1 MKILVLGPQDRY
13 DVYKPD
19 FAAQLPAEL
28 VFAPLGQS
36 LTEAARQNPDT
47 EILFADASF
56 DVSREVIDLL
66 PNLKLIQSE
75 GVAFN
80 RFDLAAARE
89 RGVFVCNNK
98 GCNAASVAE
107 HAVMLTLMA
116 LRFGITGHNAVRAGR
131 QMAMKETV
139 MASNAPELGLSTV
152 GLVGFGDIA
161 RETALRLAPFGCQL
175 FYYNH
180 NRRSPEE
187 EEKYGVTYLPL
198 EDLVA
203 RCDVVS
209 LHCAVT
215 DETRGMVNAD
225 LLAKFKPGAILVNTA
240 RGDLLDN
247 MAVRQALLDG
257 TLSML
262 AADTL
267 APEPTPGDHP
277 LVDLPE
283 EIRDRAIYSPHL
295 GGNTGGA
302 FQRAHSNMWNN
313 ARLIYQGERPN
324 FIVNGL

>member
-19 FAAQLPAEL
+19 FAANLPAEL
-28 VFAPLGQS
+28 VFCPLGQS
-36 LTEAARQNPDT
+36 PAEAAQLNPDA

-80 RFDLAAARE
+80 RFDLEAARE
-89 RGVFVCNNK
+89 RGIFVCNNK
-98 GCNAASVAE
+98 GCNATSVAE
-107 HAVMLTLMA
+107 HTVMLILMA

-131 QMAMKETV
+131 QIQMKEAV
-139 MASNAPELGLSTV
+139 MASGAPELGLSTV

-161 RETALRLAPFGCQL
+161 RETALRLAPFGCKL
-175 FYYNH
+175 YYYNH
-180 NRRSPEE
+180 RRRSPEE

-198 EDLVA
+198 EELVSL
-203 RCDVVS
+203 CDVVS

-215 DETRGMVNAD
+215 DQTRGMISEG
-225 LLAKFKPGAILVNTA
+225 LLKQFKPGSILVNTA

-247 MAVRQALLDG
+247 LAVRQALIDG
-257 TLSML
+257 KLSMI
-262 AADTL
+262 AMDTL

-295 GGNTGGA
+295 GGNTGGS

-313 ARLIYQGERPN
+313 ARLVFEGQRPN

>member
-1 MKILVLGPQDRY
+1 MKILVLGPKDRY
-13 DVYKPD
+13 DVYMPE
-19 FAAQLPAEL
+19 FARSLEAEL
-28 VFAPLGQS
+28 VFCPVGQS
-36 LTEAARQNPDT
+36 PVEAARQNPDT

-56 DVSREVIDLL
+56 DVSREVINLL
-66 PNLKLIQSE
+66 PQLKLIQSE

-80 RFDLAAARE
+80 RFDTATARE
-89 RGVFVCNNK
+89 RGIFVCNNK

-107 HAVMLTLMA
+107 HTVMLILMA
-116 LRFGITGHNAVRAGR
+116 LRYGITGHNAVRAGR
-131 QMAMKETV
+131 QFAMKEEV

-152 GLVGFGDIA
+152 GLVGLGDIA
-161 RETALRLAPFGCQL
+161 RETALRLAPFGCKL
-175 FYYNH
+175 YYYNH

-187 EEKYGVTYLPL
+187 EAKYGVTYLPL
-198 EDLVA
+198 EELVA

-215 DETRGMVNAD
+215 DETRGMVNEA

-247 MAVRQALLDG
+247 LAVRQALLDG
-257 TLSML
+257 PLSMI
-262 AADTL
+262 AMDTL

-295 GGNTGGA
+295 GGNTGGS
-302 FQRAHSNMWNN
+302 FQRAHTNMWNN
-313 ARLIYQGERPN
+313 ARLIAEGQRPN